1 MTDITPSG
9 TVRSLSDQRG
19 FSLIEGV
26 IALFLLGVLGGATL
40 SLLRSQDRFY
50 SHLDNS
56 VLAEQNLRAA
66 ADLVSAEVRQSM
78 SEDLLA
84 ARPESVSVRFDVHQ
98 AVVCEVVNPDQLQ
111 IFVYDTVPSPS
122 ITGGLVGT
130 AWSGPYQTAYEYSD
144 GWTPGGGPQAAAQ
157 TTCTTNGAPAG
168 FPANRYRTTS
178 GWNSGGFSQTPPRGS
193 IIRRYRQLTYRFAPS
208 AMGSGYALWRGT
220 RELIGPLDPTSA
232 FAYVMSGG
240 GVQNTVSP
248 ANFGNVRAVRINAVA
263 IDDDPRYDL
272 QRLLQFDIPLRN

>member
-1 MTDITPSG
+1 MTDTRPSG

-26 IALFLLGVLGGATL
+26 IALFVLGVLGGATL
-40 SLLRSQDRFY
+40 SLLRNQDRFY

-78 SEDLLA
+78 SEDLIA

-111 IFVYDTVPSPS
+111 IFVYDTVPRPNLA
-122 ITGGLVGT
+122 GGFVGT
-130 AWSGPYQTAYEYSD
+130 GWSGPYQITYEYAD
-144 GWTPGGGPQAAAQ
+144 GWTPGGGPQAAAK
-157 TTCTTNGAPAG
+157 TTCEANQAPSG
-168 FPANRYRTTS
+168 FPASRYRTTS
-178 GWNSGGFSQTPPRGS
+178 GWNSAGFSQTPPRGS
-193 IIRRYRQLTYRFAPS
+193 IIKRYRQLTYRFAPS
-208 AMGSGYALWRGT
+208 AMGNGYALWRGT
-220 RELIGPLDPTSA
+220 QELIGPLDPTSA
-232 FAYVMSGG
+232 FAYLMSGG
-240 GVQNTVSP
+240 GVQNSVSP

-272 QRLLQFDIPLRN
+272 QRLLQFDMPLRQ